1 MSAEDKIERV
11 WCARCVLCRS
21 VPMEEYLN
29 QLSRGIR
36 RIKSEIRNI
45 EFDGGDVDS
54 DEEVTDPRL
63 VLLYEQLAHE
73 RIHMRNVRYGPSWW
87 TGGDLDPD
95 SVICVI

>member
-1 MSAEDKIERV
+1 
-11 WCARCVLCRS
+11 
-21 VPMEEYLN
+21 MEEYLN

-45 EFDGGDVDS
+45 EEEGGEVES

-73 RIHMRNVRYGPSWW
+73 RNHMRNVRYGPLDR
-87 TGGDLDPD
+87 TYACLDPD